1 MAKDLASKLTG
12 GMVDMTAMADNPI
25 GEVFNRT
32 YLFFFVNKN
41 LIVENF
47 KCV

>member
-25 GEVFNRT
+25 GEVCNRT
-32 YLFFFVNKN
+32 YLFF
-41 LIVENF
+41 
-47 KCV
+47 C